1 MREVPSAEGGIYQWV
16 KTTFEC
22 RHLDPETYWTLGILL
37 NTGKLKEMLPQAE
50 RKEHDMA
57 NNVIDEIWEHAMEKG
72 IEKGIEKGMEKGKLE
87 TLYDL
92 VHDDLLSIKDA
103 AARTSMTESVFMEEM
118 QKAGY

>member
-16 KTTFEC
+16 RTTFEC

-37 NTGKLKEMLPQAE
+37 NTGKLKERLPQAE

-57 NNVIDEIWEHAMEKG
+57 NNVIDEIWEHAMEEG
-72 IEKGIEKGMEKGKLE
+72 VEKGKLE

-103 AARTSMTESVFMEEM
+103 AARTSMTESAFMEEM

>member
-16 KTTFEC
+16 RTTFEC
-22 RHLDPETYWTLGILL
+22 QHLDPETYWTLGILL

-57 NNVIDEIWEHAMEKG
+57 NNVIDEIWEHAMEEGSLK
-72 IEKGIEKGMEKGKLE
+72 
-87 TLYDL
+87 TLYSL
-92 VHDDLLSIKDA
+92 AHDGLISVKDA
-103 AARTSMTESVFMEEM
+103 AARAAMTENDFTAKM